1 MKKLLSLLLAA
12 IFAVTPLLGCGA
24 PNDGDTPSTTEPEAS
39 GDPEGDLPPLYVGE
53 EPQRP
58 EYIINPFMIP
68 DVYLTLLTENGS
80 FELDGAEIRI
90 NDYRFPS
97 NDTPIN
103 NQYVKFYTLDM
114 DGDGEYELIL
124 DNRLNSDILLLHED
138 GGKIKGYRFSGDE
151 MSAIYLNGNFGRY
164 GDNLYS
170 NVRLKFTE
178 DGIEYVELARREGIF
193 EGEKKYFIGDEEVTE
208 DEYEDYFYGVPYAAY
223 YPLNGYIESLDADLE
238 ALIDIF
244 RCKEEPVFYNFINEN
259 EGYFFWFSG
268 FTKLKFVLKTEDGGK
283 SWTPEELWNVPDIG
297 WHDHIICAKM
307 VNADV
312 GLISGRYFADSNFS
326 SRTYITVNGGKA
338 WEQVVF
344 TPDEYYAKGDS
355 TGNNTYNELE
365 AYDLRYEDGEW
376 IICCRGYGAT
386 YEIGEVYVEY
396 SSPDLKKWTYCEK
409 SRINTESFKDY
420 SDILDA
426 MNDMLHGKAKE
437 DVDVSDNEYD
447 KEILDAIDH
456 SVNSPSS
463 DKPLCYVEKDI
474 DGNGTRELLILNF
487 RGTLLSLFT
496 MTEKGPRAVCGN
508 LVSLGTDYDPVCIIG
523 SDGKL
528 YITSCRWGKN
538 SRYMVCV
545 CTISPGGDHLDI
557 ECGLWVYDYS
567 DNSDS
572 SYYGFSNNMMYGITR
587 DEYNRIY
594 SEYGFAEIFNSE
606 KNYNNIERLDLE
618 PSYFPGMTP
627 QGK

>member
-1 MKKLLSLLLAA
+1 M
-12 IFAVTPLLGCGA
+12 
-24 PNDGDTPSTTEPEAS
+24 
-39 GDPEGDLPPLYVGE
+39 
-53 EPQRP
+53 
-58 EYIINPFMIP
+58 
-68 DVYLTLLTENGS
+68 
-80 FELDGAEIRI
+80 
-90 NDYRFPS
+90 
-97 NDTPIN
+97 
-103 NQYVKFYTLDM
+103 
-114 DGDGEYELIL
+114 
-124 DNRLNSDILLLHED
+124 
-138 GGKIKGYRFSGDE
+138 
-151 MSAIYLNGNFGRY
+151 
-164 GDNLYS
+164 
-170 NVRLKFTE
+170 
-178 DGIEYVELARREGIF
+178 
-193 EGEKKYFIGDEEVTE
+193 
-208 DEYEDYFYGVPYAAY
+208 
-223 YPLNGYIESLDADLE
+223 
-238 ALIDIF
+238 
-244 RCKEEPVFYNFINEN
+244 
-259 EGYFFWFSG
+259 
-268 FTKLKFVLKTEDGGK
+268 
-283 SWTPEELWNVPDIG
+283 
-297 WHDHIICAKM
+297 
-307 VNADV
+307 
-312 GLISGRYFADSNFS
+312 
-326 SRTYITVNGGKA
+326 
-338 WEQVVF
+338 
-344 TPDEYYAKGDS
+344 
-355 TGNNTYNELE
+355 
-365 AYDLRYEDGEW
+365 
-376 IICCRGYGAT
+376 
-386 YEIGEVYVEY
+386 YVEY

-474 DGNGTRELLILNF
+474 DGNGTRELLILSF

-508 LVSLGTDYDPVCIIG
+508 LVSLGTANSPVCIIG
-523 SDGKL
+523 NDGKL
-528 YITSCRWGKN
+528 YLSSYGRGGTSNYK
-538 SRYMVCV
+538 V

>member
-1 MKKLLSLLLAA
+1 MKKLLAFILAA

-24 PNDGDTPSTTEPEAS
+24 PNDGDTPSTTEPEVS
-39 GDPEGDLPPLYVGE
+39 GDPEGDLPPLYAGE

-90 NDYRFPS
+90 NDYRFPTKE
-97 NDTPIN
+97 TPIN

-124 DNRLNSDILLLHED
+124 SDSIEGDELLLHED
-138 GGKIKGYRFSGDE
+138 GGKIKGYSFSGDE
-151 MSAIYLNGNFGRY
+151 MYGIHLNGSFGRY

-178 DGIEYVELARREGIF
+178 NGIEYVELARRESVF
-193 EGEKKYFIGDEEVTE
+193 EGEDKYFVGGEEVTE
-208 DEYEDYFYGVPYAAY
+208 DEYDDYVYGVPYAVY
-223 YPLNGYIESLDADLE
+223 YPLNAYLESLGADLE

-244 RCKEEPVFYNFINEN
+244 AGRYNCFYNFINEN
-259 EGYFFWFSG
+259 EGYFFWFYDSM
-268 FTKLKFVLKTEDGGK
+268 LRFVLKTEDGGK
-283 SWTPEELWNVPDIG
+283 SWKYEELWNVPDIS
-297 WHDHIICAKM
+297 WHEYIICAKM
-307 VNADV
+307 VNEDV
-312 GLISGRYFADSNFS
+312 GLISSQSRADSNFS
-326 SRTYITVNGGKA
+326 NCTYITVNGGKA

-344 TPDEYYAKGDS
+344 TPDKYYAKGES
-355 TGNNTYNELE
+355 NEKETYNELE

-376 IICCRGYGAT
+376 IICCRGNGVT
-386 YEIGEVYVEY
+386 YEIGKVYVEY

-420 SDILDA
+420 SDILEA

-463 DKPLCYVEKDI
+463 DKPLCYVEKDV
-474 DGNGTRELLILNF
+474 DGNGTRELLILSF

-523 SDGKL
+523 NDGKL
-528 YITSCRWGKN
+528 YLSSYGWGETSN
-538 SRYMVCV
+538 YMV